1 MNYKPI
7 IIIGAP
13 RSGTNMLRDCLV
25 SINGFSTWPC
35 DEINYIWRY
44 GNRSFSSDELLIENI
59 TNKNLNYI
67 RGQFNNLHRKTKSNF
82 IIEKTCANSLR
93 VPFVNEILPEAKYIY
108 IIRNGYDVV
117 GSAKLRWTA
126 KLDIPYIFKKIRY
139 VPFNDL
145 FYYASRYIYTRTY
158 KIFSKEKRV
167 AYWGPKIKDLKH
179 FLLEYSLDELCA
191 LQWKRCVD
199 LSDNAFHKLPK
210 DKVYHLKYEEFVDN
224 PYEILKQILEFLSYD
239 IDQDEI
245 KEAVKSISNSS
256 VGKGRSNLSESQEIV
271 LNKIFGDVMERH
283 Y

>member
-44 GNRSFSSDELLIENI
+44 GNRSFSSDELLKENI

-82 IIEKTCANSLR
+82 IVEKTCANSLR

-245 KEAVKSISNSS
+245 KEAVKSISNTS